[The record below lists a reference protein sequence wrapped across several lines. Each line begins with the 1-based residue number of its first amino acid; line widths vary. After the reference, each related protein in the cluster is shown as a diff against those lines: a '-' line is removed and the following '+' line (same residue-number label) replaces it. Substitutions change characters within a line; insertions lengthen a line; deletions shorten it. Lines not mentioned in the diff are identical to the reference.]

1 MRETDAKPRF
11 RCGHRIKIGGRI
23 VEVVPVRKWCRQ
35 RLNAVLHLLQIGRC
49 QDNDVGSSTSP
60 YSVPQTAVAHIIMV
74 AWQQRPASGIA
85 LHPGQCLDDG
95 SVFRAFGIE
104 HVASYQHVAGIMDAS
119 GLTNGVDRI
128 EAGLDKS
135 HPDVE
140 F

>member
-11 RCGHRIKIGGRI
+11 RGGHRFKIGGRI
-23 VEVVPVRKWCRQ
+23 VEVAPVRERCRQ
-35 RLNAVLHLLQIGRC
+35 QLNAVLHLLRIAFC
-49 QDNDVGSSTSP
+49 QDNDVGSSTSTHP
-60 YSVPQTAVAHIIMV
+60 VPQTAVAHIIMV
-74 AWQQRPASGIA
+74 VWQQSPAAGIA

-128 EAGLDKS
+128 EAGFEKS